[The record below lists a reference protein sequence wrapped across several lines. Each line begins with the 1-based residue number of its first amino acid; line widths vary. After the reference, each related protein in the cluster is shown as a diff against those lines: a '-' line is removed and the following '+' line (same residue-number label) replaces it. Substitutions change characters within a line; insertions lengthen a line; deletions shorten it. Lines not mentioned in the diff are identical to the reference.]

1 MYSRTKLF
9 FVFTSP
15 THPRHYAE
23 NGLRLLEEGDGVE
36 GSSGFPGSVC
46 LHPLHGPPPP
56 LSPSPL
62 LAQRHRVCG
71 APGNR
76 NGKSPKLLPIT
87 TTVLPLNLHGWDARL
102 PPPPVSFGDLFS
114 RAVGFKC
121 TSNIS
126 PLCVG
131 KESFVMVLDSDAFSL

>member
-1 MYSRTKLF
+1 MQSLF
-9 FVFTSP
+9 RLLQYVPTNF

-46 LHPLHGPPPP
+46 LHPLHGPPPLCASSLVL
-56 LSPSPL
+56 LSSPL

-76 NGKSPKLLPIT
+76 HGKSPNLL
-87 TTVLPLNLHGWDARL
+87 LLQLLLLQRWMDG
-102 PPPPVSFGDLFS
+102 
-114 RAVGFKC
+114 C
-121 TSNIS
+121 TSL
-126 PLCVG
+126 LC
-131 KESFVMVLDSDAFSL
+131 SLARTLLFLI